1 MLQFASR
8 PGEEGFDSAFGR
20 WCIGRRL
27 FGHDAK
33 PIHQNLGCPFGS
45 EDVAAVVKDHG
56 LRWTQCQAQ
65 LLNQFSVWV
74 PPVTRLKRLTLGP
87 RARAGHSNPGR
98 GCCAPPAPKKSWGR
112 PPSLPTI
119 QIGRATIVE
128 RLVRPLGVIEGEIAG
143 QPLARLAWTAII

>member
-1 MLQFASR
+1 MGMARQ
-8 PGEEGFDSAFGR
+8 
-20 WCIGRRL
+20 IL
-27 FGHDAK
+27 FGTTVQPAK
-33 PIHQNLGCPFGS
+33 PKSGI
-45 EDVAAVVKDHG
+45 
-56 LRWTQCQAQ
+56 RWTQCQAQ

-87 RARAGHSNPGR
+87 RARAGHSSPGR

-128 RLVRPLGVIEGEIAG
+128 RLVRPLGVIEAEIAG
-143 QPLARLAWTAII
+143 QPLARLAWTAIIRQIDFLIFHTAPQALGEDVVQCAP